1 MIETIGSR
9 IAHLREQAGLSQAD
23 LAKRMHISRSSVQLW
38 ESGANYP
45 STDNLVS
52 LAKIFR
58 VSTDYLLDI
67 DATKTVN
74 LDSYSSH
81 AQGIVFRL
89 LQYFDET
96 ASAVYKETE

>member
-67 DATKTVN
+67 DATKTAN
-74 LDSYSSH
+74 LDSYSRH
-81 AQGIVFRL
+81 EQGIVFRL

>member
-81 AQGIVFRL
+81 EQGIVFRL
-89 LQYFDET
+89 LRYFDET